1 MLKQFKLLFNL
12 IIIISGF
19 YIFWNGYKIINNYE
33 KKPSNE
39 ISNLDYKNKD
49 SKTIIENSIK
59 IKNPENNKILIQDKA
74 KKKDIENKINYEE
87 IAYKIEKNKTFIEI
101 LDKYFSSD
109 KLKYAIINKIETIY
123 DLRKIRTNQLIYFYK
138 NKDDKVKKIKIPIEK
153 KVNLN
158 IFLNESIIIEK
169 QHLKSTIETKA
180 KEYLI
185 KDSLYSDGIKNNV
198 PADIL
203 TKLIKLYS
211 FDLDF
216 QRDIRSNTK
225 VSVSFES
232 ILVEDRKEV
241 FFGDIIYSFIK
252 INKNFLEYYKFKT
265 DDEYIDYFNK
275 KGENVKKSILKTPL
289 DGARLSSGFGIR
301 KHPILGYNKMHKG
314 VDFAAPTGT
323 PIYAGGNGIIEF
335 AGYNGAYGKFIKI
348 RHNNEYK
355 TAYAHLSKFKKGIS
369 KGVRVNQGD
378 IIGYV
383 GSTGRSTGPHL
394 HYEIIFQNK
403 QINPLKLKLP
413 SGKKLKD
420 KELNRFI
427 EEANIIYANHLN
439 LLYE

>member
-1 MLKQFKLLFNL
+1 MLKQFKFLFNIIIL
-12 IIIISGF
+12 IIGF
-19 YIFWNGYKIINNYE
+19 YIFLNGYKIINNNE
-33 KKPSNE
+33 KKSYE
-39 ISNLDYKNKD
+39 IADLINTKVQKNIDEFEDDK
-49 SKTIIENSIK
+49 SIIEENLK
-59 IKNPENNKILIQDKA
+59 IKDQENI
-74 KKKDIENKINYEE
+74 KKNRIENIINYKE
-87 IAYKIEKNKTFIEI
+87 IAYKVEKNKTFIEI

-109 KLKYAIINKIETIY
+109 KLKYTIINKIEEIY

-138 NKDDKVKKIKIPIEK
+138 NEDDKIKKIKIPIEK
-153 KVNLN
+153 TINLN
-158 IFLNESIIIEK
+158 VLLNDVIIIEK

-180 KEYLI
+180 REYLI

-232 ILVEDRKEV
+232 IIIEDRKEI

-252 INKNFLEYYKFKT
+252 INKNILEYYKFIT
-265 DDEYIDYFNK
+265 NDDYLDYFNK

-289 DGARLSSGFGIR
+289 DGARLSSSFGMR

-323 PIYAGGNGIIEF
+323 PVYAGGNGVIEF
-335 AGYNGAYGKFIKI
+335 AGYNGGYGKFIKI

-413 SGKKLKD
+413 SGKKLKGN
-420 KELNRFI
+420 ELNRFI
-427 EEANIIYANHLN
+427 KEANTIYANHLN